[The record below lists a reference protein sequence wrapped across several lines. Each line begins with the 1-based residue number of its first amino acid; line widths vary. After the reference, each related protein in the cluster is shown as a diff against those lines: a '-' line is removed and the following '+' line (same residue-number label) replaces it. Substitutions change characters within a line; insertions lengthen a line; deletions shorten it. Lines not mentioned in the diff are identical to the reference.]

1 LFNTSWLL
9 VFMAGL
15 VFMAAS
21 LAGLV
26 FMEASFTPI
35 FCLLGVLGP
44 TSTTIGPGFLPGLAR
59 LFLQHY
65 FSRN

>member
-1 LFNTSWLL
+1 
-9 VFMAGL
+9 
-15 VFMAAS
+15 MAAS

-26 FMEASFTPI
+26 FKEASFTPI

-44 TSTTIGPGFLPGLAR
+44 TSTTIGLGFLPGLAR